1 MSKREYLSCVLRLL
15 NPEQIKLSAS
25 SPTQYMS
32 QTHIKLHYVALRR
45 LGHLPKVV
53 A

>member
-15 NPEQIKLSAS
+15 TPEQIKLSAS
-25 SPTQYMS
+25 SPTQHMS
-32 QTHIKLHYVALRR
+32 QTHIKLHYVALRQ
-45 LGHLPKVV
+45 LGHLPKVT